1 MDYGQ
6 HAERAW
12 EGDALGELGDLLWRN
27 KQCGPLSQV
36 IAGVLQS
43 VAAATVAAFQLAP
56 SQLPPL
62 ALEQLLRVCEGI
74 YTGVAYFPAKK
85 DASNDVFV
93 AMPD

>member
-1 MDYGQ
+1 MDYRQ

-12 EGDALGELGDLLWRN
+12 ELDALGELGDLLWRN

-43 VAAATVAAFQLAP
+43 VAAATVAAFQLTP
-56 SQLPPL
+56 SQLPPM

-74 YTGVAYFPAKK
+74 YTGA
-85 DASNDVFV
+85 ASFRSAGDHSSEFY
-93 AMPD
+93 